1 MIYHTSNGTTYPKI
15 TEEIIALDLLIE
27 HTIPGAEFDSYERD
41 PPPQCHPGT
50 RLDILERVRSWFCYP
65 GRQHQILWLYG
76 PAGVGKSA
84 IMQTLAEEQ
93 SESLAS
99 IMGATI
105 FFSRPNKRDD
115 PRRLFTTIAYQLAIN
130 YPSYQRYVIEA
141 LTNDPRI
148 IGKSI
153 AEQFKWL
160 IVRPFTSRGV
170 LEDLPQTALI
180 ILDGLDECKDEETQ
194 RQVVLLVGRF
204 TLKYPNT
211 PLIWAIASRPE
222 PHIRSAFS
230 YPQILNCHWEI
241 SVPVN
246 SDQGNADVERFL
258 REQFQE
264 IRLRYPT
271 SFPSTTHAQW
281 PAETEFLTILKAA
294 SGLFLF
300 ASVVIRFILDESY
313 GNPVAQLRKVLTV
326 IETIRCQEG
335 SHSSPFAILDEMY
348 SEILSAVPPD
358 ILPQTMRL
366 LALSFYSVPE
376 LGYTMNYSLG
386 VVCNWLEFGQ
396 ADVYGTL
403 QKLHSVL
410 EIPPPGTMKSST
422 RLKAFHTSFPDYI
435 ASMLRGSYQGIDPRK
450 EALTGSM
457 RVLLESYDP
466 RSTIETSRV
475 KVSWIYANE
484 ANVQDDLFVASF
496 TTLAP
501 HVLEISSY
509 GDGPSG
515 SRLRSFFESI
525 DYGKDLPRSGYGGW
539 WYAWHLGKGRW
550 PFLSA
555 LRSWG
560 LARPFN
566 LLSLDLN
573 RVRPTGKAWALRL
586 SPLSEPSMRS
596 APRFLHWDSH
606 VDWKDQVSK
615 HIASIANLEI
625 PACLYLVGRGAS
637 SAVVMHED
645 VDSEEDNHEE
655 THLIEK
661 MSFLRTKRVEEL
673 RNRAHQLLILIGIQ
687 LAMLLDRLS
696 NELLNKIIVLARV
709 DNKKGIRDL
718 RLVSKRFNELVSPV
732 LFAKFRLYHAPAD
745 PAAGRFA
752 GMRTTLT
759 AGKSSIGP
767 HIKTLEFRTHLGFT
781 SSALDLGPW
790 FDFFRVFIPALTNVS
805 SVNWNLIL
813 TKRGHPPGNSYPPR
827 GIEELM
833 ETLARLPCLQELSL
847 ELGGTGEHLQDDLP
861 LESFAKLRTFNVRW
875 DCKIRPHNRIVAQ
888 LSGVL
893 ARSPSLESFSFVVL
907 RALYRSEKFG
917 VPIMLDELFEGML
930 LSDVEMKL
938 KSLETRGVIVSGE
951 SFRRHMRHSR
961 CLEKLRIRFDPS
973 PSAAANIGSVFQVLS
988 SERIFLKSIHIDVI
1002 HHPLVFDYLSSYSGI
1017 ELLAL
1022 KPGHPQDNSL
1032 SLVDQFFSSVLPCH
1046 SVSLRSLR
1054 LGGNLKTVWSQ
1065 ALPVHHLMQI
1075 SKCQLL
1081 EHICC
1086 WLWLEPEDAAAKNSE
1101 SLVSAYLAQRR
1112 QKKLTQA
1119 ETVVGCLF
1127 AASTLAQI
1135 QVSTCLPQAQ
1145 RFQQSLGCEHSNPW
1159 WKLRGSG

>member
-1 MIYHTSNGTTYPKI
+1 MQTYPSQEPHHHHHHLHHHHPYKAMMSSEAKGFFPNAHHFSISNSTMINNSYHTSNGTTS
-15 TEEIIALDLLIE
+15 LDLLIE

-65 GRQHQILWLYG
+65 GRQHQILWLHG

-115 PRRLFTTIAYQLAIN
+115 PRRLFTTVAYQLAIN

-170 LEDLPQTALI
+170 LEDLPQTVLVV
-180 ILDGLDECKDEETQ
+180 LDGLDECKDEETQ

-396 ADVYGTL
+396 ADVYGTF

-435 ASMLRGSYQGIDPRK
+435 ASMLRRSYQGIDPRK

-466 RSTIETSRV
+466 LGSTIETSRV

-501 HVLEISSY
+501 HVLEISSN
-509 GDGPSG
+509 GDGHSG

-525 DYGKDLPRSGYGGW
+525 DYGKALPRSGYGGW

-586 SPLSEPSMRS
+586 GPLSEPSMRS
-596 APRFLHWDSH
+596 APRFLHWDS
-606 VDWKDQVSK
+606 
-615 HIASIANLEI
+615 
-625 PACLYLVGRGAS
+625 
-637 SAVVMHED
+637 
-645 VDSEEDNHEE
+645 
-655 THLIEK
+655 
-661 MSFLRTKRVEEL
+661 
-673 RNRAHQLLILIGIQ
+673 
-687 LAMLLDRLS
+687 
-696 NELLNKIIVLARV
+696 
-709 DNKKGIRDL
+709 RDL
-718 RLVSKRFNELVSPV
+718 VSGTSNFSVWP
-732 LFAKFRLYHAPAD
+732 D

-767 HIKTLEFRTHLGFT
+767 HVKTLDFRIHTGF
-781 SSALDLGPW
+781 SESPLDLGPW
-790 FDFFRVFIPALTNVS
+790 FDFFHIFISAMTNVS
-805 SVNWNLIL
+805 SVNWRLALASENP
-813 TKRGHPPGNSYPPR
+813 HASNNYPAR
-827 GIEELM
+827 GIEKLT
-833 ETLARLPCLQELSL
+833 ETLARLSCLQDLSL
-847 ELGGTGEHLQDDLP
+847 QLDGIGEYLHADIPLG
-861 LESFAKLRTFNVRW
+861 SFANLRTFDVRW
-875 DCKIRPHNRIVAQ
+875 DCDVRPHSRIVGQ

-893 ARSPSLESFSFVVL
+893 ARSPSLESFSFVIL
-907 RALYRSEKFG
+907 RALYRSENFG
-917 VPIMLDELFEGML
+917 SPITLDELFEGTL
-930 LSDVEMKL
+930 LDGLDMKL
-938 KSLETRGVIVSGE
+938 KALETRGVVVTGGD
-951 SFRRHMRHSR
+951 FRRHVRHFR

-973 PSAAANIGSVFQVLS
+973 PSAATNIGSTFQVLS
-988 SERIFLKSIHIDVI
+988 SERIFLKNIHIDII

-1022 KPGHPQDNSL
+1022 KPGHPQDDSGPL
-1032 SLVDQFFSSVLPCH
+1032 MDRFFSSVLPCH
-1046 SVSLRSLR
+1046 SGSLRSLR
-1054 LGGNLKTVWSQ
+1054 LGGNLKTVWSR
-1065 ALPVHHLMQI
+1065 ALPAHHLAQI
-1075 SKCQLL
+1075 SKCKLL
-1081 EHICC
+1081 EYICC
-1086 WLWLEPEDAAAKNSE
+1086 WLRLEPEDVTAKNSE
-1101 SLVSAYLAQRR
+1101 VLKRWLEACSQLPSLRKFKCPPVFLKHRDFSDPRIVAIHIPGGGFVDPDRIVRSYIAEVVRNFKRVNEPLYEIDERYN
-1112 QKKLTQA
+1112 TQG
-1119 ETVVGCLF
+1119 E
-1127 AASTLAQI
+1127 
-1135 QVSTCLPQAQ
+1135 
-1145 RFQQSLGCEHSNPW
+1145 
-1159 WKLRGSG
+1159 